1 MEKIA
6 YKIGGMSCAS
16 CALNIEKSLQKLPQL
31 QKVSVNFTTEIG
43 SFEGHTLTSQDI
55 ALVEKTIGDLG
66 HTLAPLHS
74 IENDQDSGHELKKF
88 VLALFFSLMVLFL
101 NMGPG
106 KNLVPQTV
114 SWWIQFFLTLP
125 VWSWIGIH
133 FIKAVLSFLKSGISN
148 MNTLI
153 GLGTSVAFIYSSL
166 LTFFPESFLN
176 WGMAPKVYFEAV
188 GLIISFVFLG
198 QFLETKA
205 KKKTKDAM
213 NSLYKLQSKEAC
225 VLEGD
230 LEKLI
235 PLEKVKKGQLIRVR
249 PGEKIPVDG
258 KVFKGISSVDES
270 SMTGEPLPSLK
281 KKGDKVYAGTIN
293 GDGVL
298 DFKALKVGKDT
309 FLSQISQFVEQ
320 AQLQKAPIQKY
331 ADKISSYFVPTIIF
345 ISLITFLGQFFWG
358 VNPNSIGSA
367 LSHMIAVL
375 VIACPCALGLA
386 TPTAVVAATGKA
398 SLKGILI
405 SGGDIIEKADSLN
418 HIVFDKTGTLTY
430 GRPIVE
436 KASFTEEALFE
447 IASLCHYSE
456 HPLSKA
462 IVSYISEKGI
472 TPKDP
477 DSFEIIPGR
486 GIKGKIDDNSFLI
499 GSEVLMKEFDIEL
512 LQNDP
517 NINSSRVY
525 VAKNNTIIGSFYLQD
540 EIKEKAK
547 TTIDLIQK
555 LGMESTL
562 LSGDCEAVTEK
573 VAKKLG
579 IPNFESRVG
588 PLEKAS
594 IIKELQ
600 NKGQKI
606 SMIGDGIN
614 DGPALSQSD
623 VSLSMGTGT
632 DLAISASDVTL
643 VKGDIEKALT
653 FLQLSNYTMKIIKQN
668 LFLSFIYNILC
679 IPLAAGLFYPFLG
692 WSFSPI
698 FASLAM
704 GLSSLSVVTNS
715 LRIRRF

>member
-1 MEKIA
+1 MEKIT
-6 YKIGGMSCAS
+6 YKIGGMSCSS
-16 CALNIEKSLQKLPQL
+16 CALNIEKSLQRLPQL
-31 QKVSVNFTTEIG
+31 QNVTVNFTTEIG
-43 SFEGHTLTSQDI
+43 SFEGQSLTSQDI
-55 ALVEKTIGDLG
+55 ALIEKTIGDLG
-66 HTLAPLHS
+66 HTLSPLHS
-74 IENDQDSGHELKKF
+74 KENDQDNEHELKKF
-88 VLALFFSLMVLFL
+88 VLSLFFSLIVLFL

-106 KNLVPQTV
+106 KNLFPQTL

-125 VWSWIGIH
+125 VWSWIGLH

-153 GLGTSVAFIYSSL
+153 GLGTSVAFLYSSF
-166 LTFFPESFLN
+166 LTFFPQSFLQ
-176 WGMAPKVYFEAV
+176 WGVAPKVYFEAV

-225 VLEGD
+225 LLEGD
-230 LEKLI
+230 IETLI
-235 PLEKVKKGQLIRVR
+235 PLEQVKKGQLVRVR

-298 DFKALKVGKDT
+298 DFKALKIGKDT
-309 FLSQISQFVEQ
+309 FLSQIAQFVEQ

-331 ADKISSYFVPTIIF
+331 ADKISSYFVPTIIL
-345 ISLITFLGQFFWG
+345 ISLLTFLGQFFWG
-358 VNPNSIGSA
+358 VNPNSFGSA

-405 SGGDIIEKADSLN
+405 SGGDIIEKADSLK
-418 HIVFDKTGTLTY
+418 HIIFDKTGTLTY

-436 KASFTEEALFE
+436 KASFTEEALLE
-447 IASLCHYSE
+447 IGSLCHYSE

-462 IVSYISEKGI
+462 IVSYIKEKGI

-486 GIKGKIDDNSFLI
+486 GIKGKINNISFLI
-499 GSEVLMKEFDIEL
+499 GSEVLMKESNIEL
-512 LQNDP
+512 LDNETSV
-517 NINSSRVY
+517 SSKVY
-525 VAKNNTIIGSFYLQD
+525 VAKNQKIIGLFYLQD
-540 EIKEKAK
+540 KIKEKAK
-547 TTIDLIQK
+547 TTMALIQK
-555 LGMESTL
+555 LGMECTL
-562 LSGDCEAVTEK
+562 LSGDCEAVTKK

-579 IPNFESRVG
+579 IPNYRSRVG

-594 IIKELQ
+594 IIEELQ
-600 NKGQKI
+600 NKGQKV

-614 DGPALSQSD
+614 DGPALSQAD

-643 VKGDIEKALT
+643 VKGDIEKALI
-653 FLQLSNYTMKIIKQN
+653 FLQLSSHTMKIIKQN

-679 IPLAAGLFYPFLG
+679 IPLAAGLFYPLLG
-692 WSFSPI
+692 WSFPPI